1 VRGEWTSIMHP
12 ATIAG
17 LGGDGESIMRLD
29 DMPES
34 GNIEDR
40 RGEGG
45 GFGGGGGFGIPV
57 GTGGLGIGGMIVL
70 GLIGYALGIDP
81 FVLINGA
88 NVIVGGNQGGYVQP
102 DTRPSGRTGTP
113 NDEMGR
119 FVSRVLGSTEVQ
131 WKDIFAKDGQTYRAP
146 KLVMFSGA
154 TRSACGVAQSAMGP
168 FYCPND
174 KEVYLDTAFF
184 RELET
189 RFRGCTGKACD
200 FSKAYVIAHEVG
212 HHVQNLLGILPKV
225 QQAQR
230 AANSRA
236 ESNHMQVM
244 VELQADCFA
253 GVWAN
258 HAQATTKFLDPG
270 DIDAALQ
277 TASAIG
283 DDTLQRKTQGQ
294 VVPDSF
300 THGSAEQR
308 KRWFST
314 GFREGNVKACN
325 TFASANRL

>member
-1 VRGEWTSIMHP
+1 
-12 ATIAG
+12 
-17 LGGDGESIMRLD
+17 MRLD

-34 GNIEDR
+34 GNVEDR
-40 RGEGG
+40 RGDGG
-45 GFGGGGGFGIPV
+45 GFGGGGGMGGMPI
-57 GTGGLGIGGMIVL
+57 GTGGLGIGGMVVL
-70 GLIGYALGIDP
+70 GLIGWALGIDP
-81 FVLINGA
+81 FLLINGA
-88 NVIVGGNQGGYVQP
+88 NVIVGGNQGGYEQRQP
-102 DTRPSGRTGTP
+102 QQQDTRRTGTP
-113 NDEMGR
+113 SDEAGK
-119 FVSRVLGSTEVQ
+119 FVARVLGSTEVQ
-131 WKDIFAKDGQTYRAP
+131 WKDIFSKEGQTYRAP
-146 KLVMFSGA
+146 RLVMFSGA
-154 TRSACGVAQSAMGP
+154 TRSACGTAQSAMGP

-174 KEVYLDTAFF
+174 REVYLDTAFF

-189 RFRGCTGKACD
+189 RFRGCSGKACD

-230 AANSRA
+230 ASGDRVQ
-236 ESNHMQVM
+236 SNHLQVQ

-258 HAQATTKFLDPG
+258 HAEAQKQFLDPG

-283 DDTLQRKTQGQ
+283 DDTLQRKSQGQ

-314 GFREGNVKACN
+314 GFKEGSIKACN
-325 TFASANRL
+325 TFAAARL

>member
-1 VRGEWTSIMHP
+1 
-12 ATIAG
+12 
-17 LGGDGESIMRLD
+17 MRLD

-34 GNIEDR
+34 GNVEDR

-45 GFGGGGGFGIPV
+45 GFGGGGGGGFGLPM
-57 GTGGLGIGGMIVL
+57 GTGGLGIGGMVVL
-70 GLIGYALGIDP
+70 GLVGWAFGIDP

-88 NVIVGGNQGGYVQP
+88 NVIMGGNQGGYQQP
-102 DTRPSGRTGTP
+102 YQPPRQPSGRTGTP
-113 NDEMGR
+113 SDEAGR
-119 FVSRVLGSTEVQ
+119 FVARVLGSTEVQ

-146 KLVMFSGA
+146 KLVMFSGQ
-154 TRSACGVAQSAMGP
+154 TRSACGAAQSAMGP

-174 KEVYLDTAFF
+174 QEVYLDTAFF

-225 QQAQR
+225 QQAQK

-258 HAQATTKFLDPG
+258 HAEEKSKFLDPG

-283 DDTLQRKTQGQ
+283 DDTLQRKSQGQ

-314 GFREGNVKACN
+314 GFQQGTVKACN
-325 TFASANRL
+325 TFAAANRL

>member
-1 VRGEWTSIMHP
+1 
-12 ATIAG
+12 
-17 LGGDGESIMRLD
+17 MRLD

-34 GNIEDR
+34 GNVEDR
-40 RGEGG
+40 RGDGG
-45 GFGGGGGFGIPV
+45 GFGGGGGMGGMPI
-57 GTGGLGIGGMIVL
+57 GTGGLCIGGMVVL
-70 GLIGYALGIDP
+70 GLIGWALGIDP
-81 FVLINGA
+81 FLLINGA
-88 NVIVGGNQGGYVQP
+88 NVIVGGNQGGYEQRQP
-102 DTRPSGRTGTP
+102 QQQDTRRTGTP
-113 NDEMGR
+113 SDEAGK
-119 FVSRVLGSTEVQ
+119 FVARVLGSTEVQ
-131 WKDIFAKDGQTYRAP
+131 WKDIFSKEGQTYRAP

-154 TRSACGVAQSAMGP
+154 TRSACGTAQSAMGP

-174 KEVYLDTAFF
+174 REVYLDTAFF

-189 RFRGCTGKACD
+189 RFRGCSGKACD

-230 AANSRA
+230 ASGDRVQ
-236 ESNHMQVM
+236 SNHLQVQ

-258 HAQATTKFLDPG
+258 HAEAQKQFLDPG

-283 DDTLQRKTQGQ
+283 DDTLQRKSQGQ

-314 GFREGNVKACN
+314 GFKEGSIKACN
-325 TFASANRL
+325 TFAAARL

>member
-1 VRGEWTSIMHP
+1 
-12 ATIAG
+12 
-17 LGGDGESIMRLD
+17 MRLD

-34 GNIEDR
+34 GNVEDR

-45 GFGGGGGFGIPV
+45 GFGGGMGGMPIG
-57 GTGGLGIGGMIVL
+57 GGGLGIGGIVVL
-70 GLIGYALGIDP
+70 GLIGWALGIDP
-81 FVLINGA
+81 RLLIGGA
-88 NVIVGGNQGGYVQP
+88 EIITGRGSQMQQPMPRQPQGRAGAP
-102 DTRPSGRTGTP
+102 SDDT
-113 NDEMGR
+113 GR
-119 FVSRVLGSTEVQ
+119 FVARILGSTEVQ
-131 WKDIFAKDGQTYRAP
+131 WKNIFAKEGQTYRP
-146 KLVMFSGA
+146 PRLVIFSRM
-154 TRSACGVAQSAMGP
+154 TRSACGAAQSAMGP

-174 KEVYLDTAFF
+174 REVYLDTSFF
-184 RELET
+184 RDLEV
-189 RFRGCTGKACD
+189 RFRGCSGKACD

-230 AANSRA
+230 GASKVDANRL
-236 ESNHMQVM
+236 QVQ

-258 HAQATTKFLDPG
+258 RAEAQYKFLDPG

-277 TASAIG
+277 TAAAIG
-283 DDTLQRKTQGQ
+283 DDTLQRRSQGA

-314 GFREGNVKACN
+314 GFKEGTVKACN
-325 TFASANRL
+325 TFAAAGL

>member
-1 VRGEWTSIMHP
+1 
-12 ATIAG
+12 
-17 LGGDGESIMRLD
+17 
-29 DMPES
+29 
-34 GNIEDR
+34 
-40 RGEGG
+40 
-45 GFGGGGGFGIPV
+45 
-57 GTGGLGIGGMIVL
+57 
-70 GLIGYALGIDP
+70 
-81 FVLINGA
+81 
-88 NVIVGGNQGGYVQP
+88 
-102 DTRPSGRTGTP
+102 
-113 NDEMGR
+113 
-119 FVSRVLGSTEVQ
+119 VLGSTEVQ

-146 KLVMFSGA
+146 KLIMFSGA
-154 TRSACGVAQSAMGP
+154 TRSACGTAQSAMGP

-174 KEVYLDTAFF
+174 QEVYLDTAFF

-230 AANSRA
+230 AANNKA
-236 ESNHMQVM
+236 DSNHMQVM

-258 HAQATTKFLDPG
+258 HAQERTKFLDPG

-283 DDTLQRKTQGQ
+283 DDTLQRKSQGQ

-314 GFREGNVKACN
+314 GFQQGTVKACN
-325 TFASANRL
+325 TFAAANRL